1 MQTHYTKYVTK
12 ASGEKQE
19 FSAKKLVQSLMNAGA
34 NQETAKNIL
43 NEIEKVMV
51 DGMHTKKIYTIAFG
65 LLKKERIQLALKYKL
80 KKAIM
85 ELGPT
90 GHPFENFIGQLFEKR
105 GYKTEVGVVVHGAC
119 IQHEMDVIATKPP
132 FQYILECK
140 YSQDQSKQVAIQVPL
155 YVHSRVEDIIDYRKK
170 LPIYEGVEF
179 ITGVVTNTR
188 FTTDSIQYGK
198 CKEMYLLSWDYPA
211 NENLK
216 QLVDSL
222 NLYPIT
228 ILNSLSKKEKE
239 TLINAGYI
247 TCNDLKKTKE
257 WEKEI
262 YVTNQKLALI
272 QKELDLITS

>member
-1 MQTHYTKYVTK
+1 MQPILFVTK
-12 ASGEKQE
+12 ASGEKQA
-19 FSAKKLVQSLMNAGA
+19 FSSKKLMHSLMNAGA
-34 NQETAKNIL
+34 TEHTAKAIL
-43 NEIEKVMV
+43 QKVETEMV
-51 DGMHTKKIYTIAFG
+51 DGMHTKRIYNIAFG
-65 LLKKERIQLALKYKL
+65 LLKKERTQSALRYKL

-90 GHPFENFIGQLFEKR
+90 GYPFEKFIGQLFEKQ
-105 GYKTEVGVVVHGAC
+105 GFVSEVGITVSGVC

-170 LPIYEGVEF
+170 LPIYEGLEF

-188 FTTDSIQYGK
+188 FTTDSIQYAS
-198 CKEMYLLSWDYPA
+198 CKGMYLLSWDYPA

-222 NLYPIT
+222 KLYPIT

-247 TCNDLKKTKE
+247 TCNQLLSNHEWDKELYLTPQKT
-257 WEKEI
+257 
-262 YVTNQKLALI
+262 LLI